1 MGLQKVAVST
11 AGKKV
16 KGRKRHIVTDTQG
29 HLLHVKSHPANE
41 HDSISGC
48 LVFEETLNKYP
59 SLQGVCADG
68 GYRETFVDYVRLA
81 LDCLVEI
88 VLKLPEGWTILPKR
102 WVVERTFSWMNGSR
116 RLSKDYEI
124 STDSSESQ
132 VKISHIHLLL
142 RRLFHL

>member
-1 MGLQKVAVST
+1 MRQKGEALT
-11 AGKKV
+11 AEKKV

-41 HDSISGC
+41 HDTMAGC
-48 LVFEETLNKYP
+48 LVFEEALDRYP

-68 GYRETFVDYVRLA
+68 GYRGTFTDYVKLA
-81 LDCLVEI
+81 LNCLVDI
-88 VLKLPEGWTILPKR
+88 VLKLPRGWTILPKR
-102 WVVERTFSWMNGSR
+102 WVVERTFSWLNGSR

-124 STDSSESQ
+124 STDSAETQ
-132 VKISHIHLLL
+132 VKLSHIHLLL

>member
-1 MGLQKVAVST
+1 VRQKGEGLT
-11 AGKKV
+11 AEKKV

-41 HDSISGC
+41 HDTIAGC
-48 LVFEETLNKYP
+48 LVFEEALDKYP

-68 GYRETFVDYVRLA
+68 GYRGTFTDYVKLA
-81 LDCLVEI
+81 LNCLVDI

-102 WVVERTFSWMNGSR
+102 WVVERTFSWLNGSR

-124 STDSSESQ
+124 STNSAESQ
-132 VKISHIHLLL
+132 VKLSHIHLLL